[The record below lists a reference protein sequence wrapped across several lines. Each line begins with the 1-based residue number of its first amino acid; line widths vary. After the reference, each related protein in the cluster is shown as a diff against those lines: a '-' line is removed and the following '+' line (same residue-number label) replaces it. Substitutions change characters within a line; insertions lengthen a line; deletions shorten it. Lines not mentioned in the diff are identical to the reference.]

1 MQEIRRQAEL
11 THRQASPIFCY
22 LEFRGKVKKS
32 GKEKGSTKNGWGKR
46 GGEETAE
53 GNRGSE
59 HDRSPLSAHTK
70 SHNEIPYSV
79 QLIYN

>member
-46 GGEETAE
+46 GGRRQQRVIE
-53 GNRGSE
+53 GVNMIE
-59 HDRSPLSAHTK
+59 VPYLHIQKVTMK
-70 SHNEIPYSV
+70 S
-79 QLIYN
+79 LILFN